1 MCLGLHAQKNQGGQ
15 VGRTAPNYPKQLQTS
30 YISQCVHKTCTLCLT
45 TLYTKEYTTYSSLTC
60 FLVLLMLEVD
70 RSYCHHHHH
79 QSCKAKRLKNI
90 IKKGLQYKLN
100 KTIIVCI
107 CRLLKKGQNF
117 SRVNKGGRFKQGVEL
132 TRVQV
137 QVH

>member
-1 MCLGLHAQKNQGGQ
+1 MQTKISRLSKDESRVSYGSSNLSQGTWTIINPALNNGVVIPQLNRWNLTISLYFPFFFIQTKARKYMRLGLHAQKNQGGQ

-70 RSYCHHHHH
+70 RS
-79 QSCKAKRLKNI
+79 
-90 IKKGLQYKLN
+90 
-100 KTIIVCI
+100 
-107 CRLLKKGQNF
+107 
-117 SRVNKGGRFKQGVEL
+117 
-132 TRVQV
+132 
-137 QVH
+137 